1 MSPERRIAAVDIIH
15 WYLQIQAL
23 IYPLSELFKA
33 CKGED
38 EDEMKKNGYVLI
50 VLMLILSGCGSHV
63 ISPYNKSTQV
73 EASKPTITAGATGV
87 FEQVKDA
94 ENNSTISFT
103 NGWKQEVPDENM
115 TIVVEVGNLKSDP
128 MQGIVV
134 VQNQRT
140 GTGEVLAE
148 KKFLTPSKHG
158 SIKITSTNVF
168 NFTIEAEDKTSFL
181 FNVYNGFASVSNKV
195 QNKEIAQD
203 TNIKFQYFYRG
214 FATVKYNMFDTY
226 PVGTLIIETDA
237 DWHDFMDKYVPGIP
251 YYVAPDFS
259 KELLVY
265 IGSFPAKPNYSTG
278 FDIKGFTISGNK
290 LDTEYVMHENSG
302 DANGIY
308 AQNIDDIIHCF
319 VNIVKI
325 GKSDIPQNIENI
337 YHKK

>member
-1 MSPERRIAAVDIIH
+1 
-15 WYLQIQAL
+15 
-23 IYPLSELFKA
+23 
-33 CKGED
+33 
-38 EDEMKKNGYVLI
+38 MKKYGYVLI
-50 VLMLILSGCGSHV
+50 VLILILSGCGSHV
-63 ISPYNKSTQV
+63 TSPSNESTQV
-73 EASKPTITAGATGV
+73 ETSKPTITVGATGV
-87 FEQVKDA
+87 FEPVKDT

-128 MQGIVV
+128 RQGIVV

-181 FNVYNGFASVSNKV
+181 FNVYNGFASVSNEV

-226 PVGTLIIETDA
+226 PVGTLILETDA

-265 IGSFPAKPNYSTG
+265 IGRFPAKPNYSTG
-278 FDIKGFTISGNK
+278 LDIKRFTISGNK
-290 LDTEYVMHENSG
+290 LDTEYVMYENSG

-308 AQNIDDIIHCF
+308 AQNIDDIVHCF

-325 GKSDIPQNIENI
+325 SKSDIPQNMENI